1 MSDNWPETAGFRG
14 STRLVPRAC
23 PLFAAKRCL
32 KAGPFPSEKLTA
44 GSTSRRRRRD
54 SVNRGRDQQML
65 NALTI
70 DLEDWAQSVID
81 PALPVTD
88 RVVDNTRRVLDF
100 LDRHGVRATFFALGK
115 VCERFDRLLPTIAA
129 AGHEIASHG
138 YGHELV
144 YRLTPTQFA
153 EDLRRSIA
161 IIEEQTGRRPL
172 GYRAPAFSIT
182 DRSRWAGPILA
193 DLGFRYSSSVF
204 PISGRRY
211 GIPNWPRV
219 PQRWPDCDLIEFP
232 PTTVRLAGRNWPACG
247 GGYTR
252 LLPAPVM
259 AWAIRRLNRR
269 GAPAVVYLH
278 PYELSVG
285 EVRWFFQAGVRCSR
299 AKRLTQSLW
308 RCRVAPRVSRL
319 LGEFSFGPMSEALAA
334 CPRQGALPENAAW
347 ALPSASVPHPA

>member
-1 MSDNWPETAGFRG
+1 
-14 STRLVPRAC
+14 
-23 PLFAAKRCL
+23 
-32 KAGPFPSEKLTA
+32 
-44 GSTSRRRRRD
+44 
-54 SVNRGRDQQML
+54 ML

-70 DLEDWAQSVID
+70 DLEDWAQSVLD
-81 PALPVTD
+81 PALPVTG
-88 RVVDNTRRVLDF
+88 RVEDNTCRMLDL

-144 YRLTPTQFA
+144 YRLTPARLA

-161 IIEEQTGRRPL
+161 IIEGQTGRRPL

-193 DLGFRYSSSVF
+193 ELGFRYSSSVF
-204 PISGRRY
+204 PIAGRRY
-211 GIPNWPRV
+211 GIPDWPPI

-232 PTTVRLAGRNWPACG
+232 PSTVRLAGRNWPACG

-252 LLPAPVM
+252 LLPAAVM

-269 GAPAVVYLH
+269 GTPGVVYLH
-278 PYELSVG
+278 PYELSAD
-285 EVRWFFQAGVRCSR
+285 EVRRFFQAGVRCSR

-308 RCRVAPRVSRL
+308 RSRVGPRVSRL
-319 LGEFSFGPMSEALAA
+319 LGEFAFGPMSEALAI
-334 CPRQGALPENAAW
+334 CPRQEALPENARYRRHN
-347 ALPSASVPHPA
+347 SATSPRYR